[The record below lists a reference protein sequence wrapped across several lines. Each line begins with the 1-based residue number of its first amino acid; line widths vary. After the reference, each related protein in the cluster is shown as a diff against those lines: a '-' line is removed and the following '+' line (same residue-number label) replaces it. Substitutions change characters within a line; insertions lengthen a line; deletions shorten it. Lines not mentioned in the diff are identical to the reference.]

1 MKKKRRKVFDVIRKN
16 IYMLSI
22 VKKASKWFILFSI
35 IISITALVDTFSNT
49 WFSKIVFDSME
60 NRSSFS
66 FLLLSIIVLFVFMTI
81 SAIVKNVFYKKYY
94 PKENQT
100 ISGYIHSLVFNK
112 IHELDLIYFE
122 NTDFYNKYT
131 RALTEADER
140 AMSLLNTISELSYSI
155 VTLLTLF
162 SIIVYLDPILLAFA
176 VSGAILSAL
185 ISKKLSVI
193 RYKYNFDKTQYD
205 RKISYI
211 NRIFYEPQYSKDLKI
226 GALHLYFVKF
236 YSEIVKNIT
245 NYIKN
250 RTNKIAF
257 WEFISGIQN
266 IVLQILM
273 TIFLTWRVYNDV
285 ISIGDY
291 AALLNSTFALM
302 FQLQSF
308 SSLIPKFYEHSLYI
322 DNLKE
327 IMDIQPNI
335 EQNQGIELR
344 PDEPLLI
351 EFKNVGF
358 SYPNSARVVLNN
370 INLTFFSGKKHAIVG
385 HNGAGKSTIIK
396 LILRLYDVTFGEI
409 LINGINIKN
418 YNVYSLRKNIATI
431 FQDFQIYSIPISDY
445 IMSSKFE
452 EKSDEEMLQYAI
464 RNVGL
469 EEKINS
475 LSNGIQT
482 VLSKEFDENGAVLSG
497 GENQKLAMAKAI
509 AQNANTFIMDEPS
522 SALDPIS
529 EYELNQNMIKIAK
542 GKTVI
547 LISHRLSTT
556 KDADLIYYIENGS
569 VKESGDH
576 DKLIKMNGKY
586 AKMFNMQAE
595 SYL

>member
-1 MKKKRRKVFDVIRKN
+1 M
-16 IYMLSI
+16 
-22 VKKASKWFILFSI
+22 
-35 IISITALVDTFSNT
+35 
-49 WFSKIVFDSME
+49 
-60 NRSSFS
+60 
-66 FLLLSIIVLFVFMTI
+66 
-81 SAIVKNVFYKKYY
+81 
-94 PKENQT
+94 
-100 ISGYIHSLVFNK
+100 
-112 IHELDLIYFE
+112 
-122 NTDFYNKYT
+122 
-131 RALTEADER
+131 
-140 AMSLLNTISELSYSI
+140 
-155 VTLLTLF
+155 
-162 SIIVYLDPILLAFA
+162 
-176 VSGAILSAL
+176 
-185 ISKKLSVI
+185 
-193 RYKYNFDKTQYD
+193 
-205 RKISYI
+205 
-211 NRIFYEPQYSKDLKI
+211 
-226 GALHLYFVKF
+226 
-236 YSEIVKNIT
+236 
-245 NYIKN
+245 
-250 RTNKIAF
+250 
-257 WEFISGIQN
+257 
-266 IVLQILM
+266 
-273 TIFLTWRVYNDV
+273 
-285 ISIGDY
+285 
-291 AALLNSTFALM
+291 
-302 FQLQSF
+302 
-308 SSLIPKFYEHSLYI
+308 
-322 DNLKE
+322 
-327 IMDIQPNI
+327 
-335 EQNQGIELR
+335 
-344 PDEPLLI
+344 
-351 EFKNVGF
+351 
-358 SYPNSARVVLNN
+358 
-370 INLTFFSGKKHAIVG
+370 
-385 HNGAGKSTIIK
+385 
-396 LILRLYDVTFGEI
+396 TFGEI